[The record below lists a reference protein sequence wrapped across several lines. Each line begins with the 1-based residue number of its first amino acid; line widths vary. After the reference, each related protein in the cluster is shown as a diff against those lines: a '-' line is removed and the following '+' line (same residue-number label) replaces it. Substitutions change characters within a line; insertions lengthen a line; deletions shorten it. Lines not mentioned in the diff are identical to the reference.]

1 MKPDMPIAIITSGG
15 TQIPMEKHTVRFID
29 NFSTGTRGALSG
41 EQFLTHNYRVIFLY
55 REGSQML
62 FQNHLKPDLNIF
74 NILNDDLVVKKEYIE
89 KVRKLLQFNNDYN
102 KPKLVLEIPYV
113 TLFQY
118 MYYLKELSLLCNK
131 KRNIMYLAA
140 AVSDFYIPE
149 SKMVYIYIEL
159 LY

>member
-41 EQFLTHNYRVIFLY
+41 EEFLSHNYRVIFLY

-62 FQNHLKPDLNIF
+62 FQNHLKPDLDIF
-74 NILNDDLVVKKEYIE
+74 NVLTTNNDDIIVKKEYVERI
-89 KVRKLLQFNNDYN
+89 KKLLQFNNNYN
-102 KPKLVLEIPYV
+102 KPELLLEIPYV

-118 MYYLKELSLLCNK
+118 MFYLRELSLLCNK
-131 KRNIMYLAA
+131 KTNIMYLAA

-149 SKMVYIYIEL
+149 SKMV
-159 LY
+159 